1 MSALNTQAGG
11 DHYKGCAIQ
20 PIQYIHANG
29 LDFFQG
35 NIVKYATRH
44 KAKNG
49 AEDLK
54 KVIHYAQLA
63 LELQYGIK
71 PTDELADMT
80 RAGLQLPSIV
90 GHTPTCWCEAC
101 DLKINGP
108 LRTKISV
115 CPVCHDAGCPR
126 SKDHRNECNSQTQAK
141 AGKGAQ
147 A

>member
-1 MSALNTQAGG
+1 MQGLTGEQLGSAMACAARMVAEPSALNTQAGG
-11 DHYKGCAIQ
+11 THYKDCPIQ

-49 AEDLK
+49 AEDLR

-63 LELQYGIK
+63 LELQYGIN
-71 PTDELADMT
+71 PADELADMV
-80 RAGLQLPSIV
+80 R
-90 GHTPTCWCEAC
+90 
-101 DLKINGP
+101 
-108 LRTKISV
+108 
-115 CPVCHDAGCPR
+115 
-126 SKDHRNECNSQTQAK
+126 